1 VTAFAGGPLIPKG
14 AVGIIGRVT
23 RSGGFILELVSLGF
37 DDVGSGIIGVHRA
50 VSCCGVI
57 V

>member
-1 VTAFAGGPLIPKG
+1 MTAFADGPLIPKG
-14 AVGIIGRVT
+14 AAGIIGRVT